1 MDGLPVNTQ
10 DFPIWVNAAVFLAA
24 SIVVWSGGV
33 RLTIY
38 VDRISTL
45 TRLGQVF
52 AGMLLLGCVTSLPEV
67 ANVITASSAG
77 IPALAVNNLLG
88 SAAINVFF
96 LAIGDAVVRRD
107 ALTSIVASPAT
118 LMMSVLCMLVLIAV
132 AVAITT
138 GDILLYGVG
147 AWGLALAAVSVVS
160 FWLSSGYADR
170 SPWKVSDKREESKA
184 EAETGEERGPLS
196 EAVWKAALA
205 GAVIFAAGYVLSQT
219 GDALAQQ
226 TGLGAGMVGFALIGV
241 ATSTPELSTIIQSIR
256 LRRYEMA
263 FGQVLGTNFVNL
275 SLIVLADAVFPG
287 AAVINELGRFEV
299 LSSLLAAGLIG
310 IFIVGLLERRDAAV
324 LRMGYD
330 SLAVVVLFL
339 GGLAALAFVQ

>member
-170 SPWKVSDKREESKA
+170 SPWKVSDKREEDLSSSLRFRVW
-184 EAETGEERGPLS
+184 EASRRHPFGICEWGSVAYASACLISLFFRHLARALS
-196 EAVWKAALA
+196 DCLAL
-205 GAVIFAAGYVLSQT
+205 FCLT
-219 GDALAQQ
+219 
-226 TGLGAGMVGFALIGV
+226 
-241 ATSTPELSTIIQSIR
+241 ATSSSIR
-256 LRRYEMA
+256 RPWVM
-263 FGQVLGTNFVNL
+263 L
-275 SLIVLADAVFPG
+275 SGETLKNGIIVGLIRAHC
-287 AAVINELGRFEV
+287 AAVIRAYRASC
-299 LSSLLAAGLIG
+299 LSSFGREPPARHM
-310 IFIVGLLERRDAAV
+310 VMSRS
-324 LRMGYD
+324 M
-330 SLAVVVLFL
+330 
-339 GGLAALAFVQ
+339 